1 MQGTESGNNQPGG
14 VPRPEQGDGR
24 PVDEMASPGKPSD
37 GAGVVLPDVPE
48 RQWHADVQS
57 QPTQPSHEPYAGTPV
72 QPEQVDVTG
81 QPVSHVQGGQWHDD
95 PQAYAG
101 QPSHPSPASA
111 PGQQAP
117 QPGGGWHDNGAQQH
131 SPAGPA
137 AQQAPHGGVP
147 YSQGPTPAHSPMP
160 PQAQPQSY
168 GAEQPGAQSF
178 PGGPSNYGGAPQG
191 SGQGQPGMG
200 HPEMQGR
207 PGEQG
212 PAGSRGQ
219 AAPGAQSASVGQPGS
234 DGQQSVYA
242 QSSQQGQPLAETQRV
257 PRGGFVV
264 PDAQYTDP
272 SASAGPQYAGA
283 YGDSQGGQ
291 GYDEVPRAGRRGLM
305 TPLNIALG
313 IAVLVA
319 LGMTIGF
326 IALFAAKN
334 SSDGN
339 NAASASSSSGNGK
352 SASGE
357 TSSVGE
363 AVAPSE
369 GDTIKVPSDAKECKR
384 FTGGAFDAVGTLN
397 ASTSCEFAVNVHAA
411 YVEAGLSGDG
421 TVTAFSPA
429 TKKDYEMSCSGS
441 APVTCTGGVAAKVI
455 LYKGTLN
462 KQ

>member
-1 MQGTESGNNQPGG
+1 
-14 VPRPEQGDGR
+14 
-24 PVDEMASPGKPSD
+24 
-37 GAGVVLPDVPE
+37 
-48 RQWHADVQS
+48 
-57 QPTQPSHEPYAGTPV
+57 
-72 QPEQVDVTG
+72 
-81 QPVSHVQGGQWHDD
+81 
-95 PQAYAG
+95 
-101 QPSHPSPASA
+101 
-111 PGQQAP
+111 
-117 QPGGGWHDNGAQQH
+117 
-131 SPAGPA
+131 
-137 AQQAPHGGVP
+137 
-147 YSQGPTPAHSPMP
+147 
-160 PQAQPQSY
+160 
-168 GAEQPGAQSF
+168 
-178 PGGPSNYGGAPQG
+178 
-191 SGQGQPGMG
+191 
-200 HPEMQGR
+200 
-207 PGEQG
+207 
-212 PAGSRGQ
+212 
-219 AAPGAQSASVGQPGS
+219 
-234 DGQQSVYA
+234 
-242 QSSQQGQPLAETQRV
+242 
-257 PRGGFVV
+257 
-264 PDAQYTDP
+264 
-272 SASAGPQYAGA
+272 
-283 YGDSQGGQ
+283 
-291 GYDEVPRAGRRGLM
+291 M